1 MRKLFLSVCVL
12 GYFCPAFA
20 GSILLSV
27 SINETPHTRNVF
39 VTWRE
44 TAHPTF
50 PPPRST
56 FDWTVISA
64 PQPNT
69 VLSTANDG
77 LLSNIVFSF
86 TGGPD
91 PVLDFF
97 LRFDS
102 LPAVDGPPIVGRAIL
117 SACTPAQNC
126 FYGSTQALLRASSIG
141 PDKETGDAGQ
151 GAEIRGRVTSN
162 DVDIFRISISDFSQ
176 FSATAIALGLT
187 GSLQPQLFLFRE
199 FGPSE
204 QWIAAGVYANARDQN
219 FYGGSILPGI
229 SGYPRGFTTSR

>member
-1 MRKLFLSVCVL
+1 M
-12 GYFCPAFA
+12 A
-20 GSILLSV
+20 GNSS
-27 SINETPHTRNVF
+27 SHFSATPPFHLRLDSHF
-39 VTWRE
+39 R
-44 TAHPTF
+44 TAAKYGFEHSQRWLPE
-50 PPPRST
+50 
-56 FDWTVISA
+56 
-64 PQPNT
+64 QY
-69 VLSTANDG
+69 
-77 LLSNIVFSF
+77 NIVFSF

-102 LPAVDGPPIVGRAIL
+102 LPAVPAVDGPPIVGRAIL